1 MRTIKTKT
9 ANKSISD
16 NYLVV
21 GNINENGRFIM
32 QGGYFKSKERAFY
45 FTSASPMGLFI
56 TDDYGYLVYVKEA
69 KGY

>member
-9 ANKSISD
+9 NNKSMSD

-21 GNINENGRFIM
+21 GVVNENGRFIR
-32 QGGYFKSKERAFY
+32 QGGYFKSKERAYY
-45 FTSASPMGLFI
+45 FTSASPMGLFV

-69 KGY
+69 ETY